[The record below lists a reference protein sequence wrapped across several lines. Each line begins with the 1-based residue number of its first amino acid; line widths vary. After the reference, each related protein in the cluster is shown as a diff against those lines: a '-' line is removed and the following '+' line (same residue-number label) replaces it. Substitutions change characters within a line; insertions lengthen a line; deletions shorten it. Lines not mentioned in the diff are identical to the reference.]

1 LGAASSA
8 SFDGEGGNPLT
19 SPPTTTRHTRPAPA
33 GPKVAA
39 ALLVGAA
46 VAVSLG
52 VYARVHT
59 PSARPTFTLGFSSLL
74 PMKAWLTTGALLL
87 IVVQLLTALWMW
99 GRLPGAGRA
108 PGWVVPLHRWAGTA
122 AFVLTLPV
130 AFHCI
135 WSLGFTTGSTRVI
148 VHSVAGC
155 AFYGAY
161 ATKMT
166 FLRTRRLPRWA
177 LPVAGGTVLACVV
190 LLWLT
195 ASLWFFTRAGIPKT

>member
-1 LGAASSA
+1 M
-8 SFDGEGGNPLT
+8 ERGNAVTFAPIAV
-19 SPPTTTRHTRPAPA
+19 RRARPAPA

-52 VYARVHT
+52 VYARVHP
-59 PSARPTFTLGFSSLL
+59 PSGRPTFTLGFSSLL

-108 PGWVVPLHRWAGTA
+108 PRWVVPLHRWAGTA

-166 FLRTRRLPRWA
+166 FLRTPRLPRWA
-177 LPVAGGTVLACVV
+177 LPLAGAIVLVCVV

-195 ASLWFFTRAGIPKT
+195 ASLWFFTRAGIPKV